1 MKHIYSNKSIFIYEH
16 NKNSFYLKKKN
27 AVNATYKSIRLA
39 IFCVKNLT
47 VSVGVAWV

>member
-1 MKHIYSNKSIFIYEH
+1 MKHIYSNKSIFIDEY
-16 NKNSFYLKKKN
+16 NKNSFYFKKN
-27 AVNATYKSIRLA
+27 AINATYKSIRLA